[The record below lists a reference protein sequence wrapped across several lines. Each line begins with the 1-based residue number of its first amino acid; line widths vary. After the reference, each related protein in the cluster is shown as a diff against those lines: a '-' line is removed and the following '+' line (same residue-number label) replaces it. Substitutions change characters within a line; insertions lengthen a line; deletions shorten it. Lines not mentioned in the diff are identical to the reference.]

1 MKKRLN
7 LFCLC
12 VIAAFL
18 LSVSGNVQMI
28 VRIFI
33 NGFEIGMKAAEE
45 GGEMP
50 VLPAYKQIHTMPT
63 DLTEVTGT
71 VTNLKDGSQLA
82 IKPLVSLVECPSM
95 PTSSAAAALWEAM
108 AALVVIVGF
117 IYTTVYFCKLIVQIN
132 RNIVFDWTNVKYLRR
147 IGWGLIAIFFC
158 AFVSVW
164 ITNYQLSQ
172 VVALKGTEF
181 NLLLAFSDPTFILG
195 FIALLAAE
203 VFALG
208 LRLKEENDLTI

>member
-12 VIAAFL
+12 VIATFL

-95 PTSSAAAALWEAM
+95 PTSSAALWEAM

>member
-95 PTSSAAAALWEAM
+95 PTSSAALWEAM

-208 LRLKEENDLTI
+208 LRLKQENDLTI

>member
-33 NGFEIGMKAAEE
+33 NGFETGMKAAEE

-95 PTSSAAAALWEAM
+95 PTSSAPLWEAM

>member
-1 MKKRLN
+1 MKKKLN
-7 LFCLC
+7 LLCLC

-82 IKPLVSLVECPSM
+82 IKPLVSLVACPSM
-95 PTSSAAAALWEAM
+95 PTSSAAALWEAM

>member
-63 DLTEVTGT
+63 DLMEVTGT

-95 PTSSAAAALWEAM
+95 PTSSAALWEAM

>member
-82 IKPLVSLVECPSM
+82 IKPLVYLVECPSM
-95 PTSSAAAALWEAM
+95 PTSSAALWEAM

-208 LRLKEENDLTI
+208 LRLKQENDLTI

>member
-82 IKPLVSLVECPSM
+82 IKPLVSLVECSSM
-95 PTSSAAAALWEAM
+95 PTSSAALWEAM

>member
-95 PTSSAAAALWEAM
+95 PTSSAALWEAM

>member
-45 GGEMP
+45 GCEMP

-95 PTSSAAAALWEAM
+95 PTSSAALWEAM
-108 AALVVIVGF
+108 ATLVVIVGF

-172 VVALKGTEF
+172 VVALKGMEF

>member
-12 VIAAFL
+12 VIVAFL
-18 LSVSGNVQMI
+18 LSISGNVQMI
-28 VRIFI
+28 VQMFI
-33 NGFEIGMKAAEE
+33 NGVEIGMKAAEE

-50 VLPAYKQIHTMPT
+50 VVPVYKQIHTMPT

-71 VTNLKDGSQLA
+71 VTNLKDGGELA
-82 IKPLVSLVECPSM
+82 IKPLVSLVECPPMQTNPATTLLESIV
-95 PTSSAAAALWEAM
+95 
-108 AALVVIVGF
+108 ALVVIVGF
-117 IYTTVYFCKLIVQIN
+117 IYAAVYFCKLIVQIN

-147 IGWGLIAIFFC
+147 IGWSLIAMFFC

-172 VVALKGTEF
+172 EVALKGTEF

-203 VFALG
+203 VFAIG

>member
-95 PTSSAAAALWEAM
+95 PTSSAALWEAM

-117 IYTTVYFCKLIVQIN
+117 IYTTVYFSKLIVQIN

-208 LRLKEENDLTI
+208 LRLKQENDLTI

>member
-63 DLTEVTGT
+63 GLTEVTGT

-95 PTSSAAAALWEAM
+95 PTSSAALWEAM

>member
-95 PTSSAAAALWEAM
+95 PTSSAAALWEAM

-158 AFVSVW
+158 AFVSV
-164 ITNYQLSQ
+164 
-172 VVALKGTEF
+172 
-181 NLLLAFSDPTFILG
+181 
-195 FIALLAAE
+195 
-203 VFALG
+203 
-208 LRLKEENDLTI
+208 

>member
-95 PTSSAAAALWEAM
+95 PTSSAPLWEAM

>member
-82 IKPLVSLVECPSM
+82 IKPLISLVECPSM
-95 PTSSAAAALWEAM
+95 PTSSAALWEAM

>member
-50 VLPAYKQIHTMPT
+50 VLPAYKQIQTMPT

-95 PTSSAAAALWEAM
+95 PTSSAALWEAM